1 MIGTAPS
8 HRYGQYW
15 FLWYSIAGLAGES
28 RVYPGVKHP
37 GDGIAGVAI
46 GYGITRDVITAS
58 KGGDQAE
65 KGATV
70 RNRCGG
76 LTGQS
81 LEYGV
86 SDERASR
93 EDGAVSR
100 R

>member
-1 MIGTAPS
+1 MDSIGFCGIVLQDP
-8 HRYGQYW
+8 GGK
-15 FLWYSIAGLAGES
+15 AGFI
-28 RVYPGVKHP
+28 RWVYCP
-37 GDGIAGVAI
+37 GDGIAGAAI
-46 GYGITRDVITAS
+46 GYGVKRDVITAS
-58 KGGDQAE
+58 KGGDRAK
-65 KGATV
+65 KGGTV